1 MNNLIILQNLV
12 IIPELFL
19 GICIIYLLLYSSII
33 STHKTYPLIQ
43 NLLLKLVIL
52 SLIFCT
58 FLLYNDSFLLTDI
71 NLFFTNSFI
80 LDYLSFFAKITTVI
94 FSICCL
100 IMIQN
105 YIKDHKLN
113 QFEYLIIILISILGF
128 LLLCSANDFLTAY
141 LAIEVQSLSFYI
153 MAAFKKNS
161 SFSVEAGLKYFV
173 LGSFSS
179 ALLLFGISLL
189 YGALGTFN
197 FDDINSLFLS
207 LTPGTLGDA
216 TLIDLKDINEDNLK
230 TGIFEFEPA
239 MVLFSLVLVL
249 ISLFFKLAVAPLH
262 VWSPDV
268 YENSPTSS
276 TIFFA
281 VISKLSI
288 LVLLLRIFNISHLHA
303 FFYNWR
309 YFIVGLAV
317 LSVLAGTFAAIEQRK
332 LKSLL
337 AYSSVSHIGYILIS
351 FSAGTIEGIQSL
363 YFYIIIYMLAGLCVW
378 SIFLLLRIK
387 AVYQQKANKDLTDLT
402 LLYKSNN
409 FISFCFSTVLFSI
422 AGFPPLI
429 GFFAKLG
436 IFLSAIETSM
446 YFVAT
451 IAILTSVISTFY
463 YIRIIK
469 IMYFEK
475 VIVSHLFMPL
485 NFIQSFIIIC
495 VFFLLIYLFIN
506 PTLLYLLSYKLSL
519 LSFI

>member
-52 SLIFCT
+52 SLIFCM

-197 FDDINSLFLS
+197 FDDINSLFL
-207 LTPGTLGDA
+207 
-216 TLIDLKDINEDNLK
+216 
-230 TGIFEFEPA
+230 
-239 MVLFSLVLVL
+239 
-249 ISLFFKLAVAPLH
+249 
-262 VWSPDV
+262 
-268 YENSPTSS
+268 
-276 TIFFA
+276 
-281 VISKLSI
+281 
-288 LVLLLRIFNISHLHA
+288 
-303 FFYNWR
+303 
-309 YFIVGLAV
+309 
-317 LSVLAGTFAAIEQRK
+317 
-332 LKSLL
+332 
-337 AYSSVSHIGYILIS
+337 
-351 FSAGTIEGIQSL
+351 
-363 YFYIIIYMLAGLCVW
+363 
-378 SIFLLLRIK
+378 
-387 AVYQQKANKDLTDLT
+387 
-402 LLYKSNN
+402 
-409 FISFCFSTVLFSI
+409 
-422 AGFPPLI
+422 
-429 GFFAKLG
+429 
-436 IFLSAIETSM
+436 
-446 YFVAT
+446 
-451 IAILTSVISTFY
+451 
-463 YIRIIK
+463 
-469 IMYFEK
+469 
-475 VIVSHLFMPL
+475 
-485 NFIQSFIIIC
+485 
-495 VFFLLIYLFIN
+495 
-506 PTLLYLLSYKLSL
+506 
-519 LSFI
+519 